1 MNIQFRADPAP
12 ASSGAVMAAIAD
24 CDIHPARKSLKD
36 LYPYL
41 ARRWHEHLETYGKHP
56 YQGMMEGPPY
66 PKAQPNAS
74 RRDAYPPEGGPQG
87 SSLSF
92 MQQQHLDPNHVAL
105 GVLCPLQTGQGIRNQ
120 ELSAAL
126 ATAVNDWQIAE
137 WTSKDRRLKG
147 SIVVANEDGPAAAAE
162 IRRRAGDANFIQVL
176 LLSRNVEPLGQRR
189 YWPIYQAAEEAGLP
203 IGVHAFGFGGNP
215 ITASGWPSYY
225 IEEMVGHSQCQQ
237 TALASI
243 VLEGVF
249 ERHPKLKMVMIE
261 AGFGWVPS
269 LSWRLDKSW
278 QRLRSEVPHVKR
290 PPSEYIRDHIYWTT
304 QPMEDPERRD
314 HLFDVI
320 DWVGWDK
327 LLFATDYPH
336 WDYDE
341 PSRVLPAGVSEANRE
356 AFYLGN
362 ARKLYGLVDD
372 GTPRG
377 RGGGG
382 ITAWHAQVSH
392 HR

>member
-1 MNIQFRADPAP
+1 MNVQFRPAAERGAP
-12 ASSGAVMAAIAD
+12 AGAVTAIAD
-24 CDIHPARKSLKD
+24 CDIHPARRSMRD

-41 ARRWHEHLETYGKHP
+41 SKRWQEHLETYGGHA

-74 RRDAYPPEGGPQG
+74 RRDAYPPEGGVQG

-92 MQQQHLDPNHVAL
+92 MQKQHLDPNNVVL
-105 GVLCPLQTGQGIRNQ
+105 GVLNPLNTGQGLRNQ
-120 ELSAAL
+120 DLSAAL
-126 ATAVNDWQIAE
+126 ATAVNDWQVAE
-137 WTSKDRRLKG
+137 WTSKEPRLKA
-147 SIVVANEDGPAAAAE
+147 SIVIANEDGSAAAAE
-162 IRRRAGDANFIQVL
+162 IRKRAGDPNFIQVL

-189 YWPIYQAAEEAGLP
+189 YWPIYEAAQEVGLP

-237 TALASI
+237 TALASL

-249 ERHPKLKMVMIE
+249 ARFPKLKMIMVE
-261 AGFGWVPS
+261 AGFGWAPS
-269 LSWRLDKSW
+269 LSWRLDRVW
-278 QRLRSEVPHVKR
+278 QRLRSEVPHVSR
-290 PPSEYIRDHIYWTT
+290 PPSEYIKDHIWWTT

-314 HLFDVI
+314 HLFQTI
-320 DWVGWDK
+320 DWIGWDE

-336 WDYDE
+336 WDFDE
-341 PSRVLPAGVSEANRE
+341 PMRVLPAGVSDADRA

-362 ARKLYGLVDD
+362 AKKLYGL
-372 GTPRG
+372 T
-377 RGGGG
+377 
-382 ITAWHAQVSH
+382 
-392 HR
+392 

>member
-1 MNIQFRADPAP
+1 MNVQFRDLPERPAT
-12 ASSGAVMAAIAD
+12 AGAKTLIAD
-24 CDIHPARKSLKD
+24 CDIHPARATTTE

-41 ARRWHEHLETYGKHP
+41 AKRWREHLEIYDRHP

-92 MQQQHLDPNHVAL
+92 MQKQHLDPNNVVL
-105 GVLCPLQTGQGIRNQ
+105 GVLNPLNTGQGIRNQ
-120 ELSAAL
+120 DLAAAL
-126 ATAVNDWQIAE
+126 CSAINDWQIE
-137 WTSKDRRLKG
+137 KWTSKDSRLKA

-162 IRRRAGDANFIQVL
+162 IKKRAGDENFVQVL

-189 YWPIYQAAEEAGLP
+189 YFPIYEAAEEASLP
-203 IGVHAFGFGGNP
+203 VGVHAFGFGGNP
-215 ITASGWPSYY
+215 ITASGWPSFY

-237 TALASI
+237 TDLASL

-249 ERHPKLKMVMIE
+249 ERCPKLKMIMIE
-261 AGFGWVPS
+261 AGFGWAPS
-269 LSWRLDKSW
+269 LCWRLDKVW
-278 QRLRSEVPHVKR
+278 QRLRGEVPHVKR
-290 PPSEYIRDHIYWTT
+290 PPSEYIRERIYWTT

-314 HLFDVI
+314 DLLDVI
-320 DWVGWDK
+320 DWIGWDK

-341 PSRVLPAGVSEANRE
+341 PSRVLPPGVSDANRE

-362 ARKLYGLVDD
+362 ARKVYGL
-372 GTPRG
+372 
-377 RGGGG
+377 
-382 ITAWHAQVSH
+382 S
-392 HR
+392 

>member
-1 MNIQFRADPAP
+1 MNIQFRAGAAQ
-12 ASSGAVMAAIAD
+12 ASSEGVNTAIAD

-41 ARRWHEHLETYGKHP
+41 ARRWHDHLETYGKHP

-74 RRDAYPPEGGPQG
+74 RRDAYPPEGGLQG

-120 ELSAAL
+120 DLSAAL
-126 ATAVNDWQIAE
+126 ATAVNEWQIAE
-137 WTSKDRRLKG
+137 WTSKDSRLKG

-162 IRRRAGDANFIQVL
+162 IRKRAGDSNFIQVL

-261 AGFGWVPS
+261 AGFGWAPS

-278 QRLRSEVPHVKR
+278 QRMRGEVPHVKR

-320 DWVGWDK
+320 DWVGWDR

-341 PSRVLPAGVSEANRE
+341 PSRVLPAGVSETNRE

-362 ARKLYGLVDD
+362 ARKLYGL
-372 GTPRG
+372 
-377 RGGGG
+377 
-382 ITAWHAQVSH
+382 A
-392 HR
+392 

>member
-1 MNIQFRADPAP
+1 MNIRFRADPAP
-12 ASSGAVMAAIAD
+12 ASSGAVKAAIAD

-362 ARKLYGLVDD
+362 ARKLYGL
-372 GTPRG
+372 G
-377 RGGGG
+377 
-382 ITAWHAQVSH
+382 
-392 HR
+392 